1 MFQLLPLNPTARTR
15 RYQWL
20 AGLFLFGV
28 LVILSLPG
36 AVVSQLA
43 DFVKA
48 LLNLPPSPDEPALL
62 PVDKIVHAGLFLVAG
77 ALLARGWHGRKGVWW
92 LLAAAL
98 LLFAGLT
105 EVIQS
110 FVPGRS
116 AAWGDLLADGLG
128 AGAGLAVARRV
139 LPGRVADFG
148 RG

>member
-1 MFQLLPLNPTARTR
+1 MVQLLPLDPHARTR

-20 AGLFLFGV
+20 AGLFLLAV

-36 AVVSQLA
+36 AVVSQIA

-62 PVDKIVHAGLFLVAG
+62 PIDKVVHAGLFFVAG
-77 ALLARGWHGRKGVWW
+77 ALLGRGWHGGRGVW
-92 LLAAAL
+92 LALAAGL

-105 EVIQS
+105 ELIQA

-116 AAWGDLLADGLG
+116 AAWGDVLADGLG
-128 AGAGLAVARRV
+128 AVAGLAVARWMLSRRV
-139 LPGRVADFG
+139 
-148 RG
+148 

>member
-1 MFQLLPLNPTARTR
+1 MPTLLPLDPTARTR

-20 AGLFLFGV
+20 AGLFLFAV

-48 LLNLPPSPDEPALL
+48 LLMMPPSEDKPPLL
-62 PVDKIVHAGLFLVAG
+62 PVDKMVHAGLFFMAG
-77 ALLARGWHGRKGVWW
+77 ALLGRGWHGRKGVWW

-98 LLFAGLT
+98 LMFAGLT
-105 EVIQS
+105 EVIQA

-128 AGAGLAVARRV
+128 TVAGLALARWV
-139 LPGRVADFG
+139 LRR
-148 RG
+148 RGW